1 MESLKDC
8 LICLHKPV
16 CYLSPPR
23 GCEICCTLTHSC
35 LTFCNPMDC
44 STPGLPVLH
53 HPLELTQTHVHQVM
67 PSVMASNHLILCCPL
82 LLLPSIFLS
91 IRVFSNESVLP
102 IRWPKYQ
109 SFSFSTSPSNDS
121 SGLIFFR
128 INWFDLL
135 AVKYTWLFVSC
146 SDTHL
151 STFTEYVEIL
161 HRP

>member
-1 MESLKDC
+1 MHPGKAASF
-8 LICLHKPV
+8 
-16 CYLSPPR
+16 SPGVPAQQ
-23 GCEICCTLTHSC
+23 GCCSCTANVQDMLLLFIVQLRLTLC
-35 LTFCNPMDC
+35 DPMDC
-44 STPGLPVLH
+44 SPQASLSFTIS
-53 HPLELTQTHVHQVM
+53 EFAQTYVHQVGDDIH
-67 PSVMASNHLILCCPL
+67 HLILCLPL